1 MQRCLSVLGLAL
13 ALLATI
19 PARANLRHVPGQFTT
34 IQAAIDAAT
43 AGDTVLVAPGTYFE
57 NIKFKGKKILVAS
70 QYVLTGEASLIRA
83 TIINGSRPAHPDTAS
98 CVLFINGEDSSSVLA
113 GFTLTGGRGTLW
125 RDEHGAGDYWE
136 GGGVLSALAS
146 PTIRNNFIFD
156 NEAINGDRA
165 ASAGGGAIRC
175 GDGAPRI
182 LNNVILANRGMY
194 GAGIVLNYCSGA
206 TVRNNVIAENRV
218 YQAVTGK
225 PTYGGGGIWIN
236 NILPNVRVANI
247 IENNTIIGNSS
258 ASSPNSSPPAAN
270 GGAFVI
276 WNGAIAVVRNN
287 IVWANMQTTGGS
299 IYAPVGSLTI
309 AYNNIEGGYAGTG
322 NIAVPPQFADSS
334 YYLDTQSPCIDGGDP
349 DSGFNDPAESG
360 APAQAKWPSRGGVRN
375 DMGAY
380 GGPGANVLAA
390 FSRASSLTPST
401 RVDFGNI
408 LPGEVGAVGIAF
420 TNIGAEV
427 LRIEQAHIANNAG
440 NAITVATVLPLQ
452 VRPAA
457 SDTLKLQWAPQQNGV
472 LQDTLLV
479 YSNGARQSNP
489 QKIAL
494 LGNANPTPQLFL
506 NTASYNLGDIDVNVA
521 QADTTFWIYNRGTGA
536 DSVYLSI
543 NYRGIQPAEA
553 LRVSPGAVALAA
565 GDSLLV
571 RFLLFPANF
580 RRPLFSLYTP
590 RVVVRSRFGL
600 GTTVFEKE
608 MRFRLV
614 GTVSVDE
621 DAYAASAAFTLEQN
635 QPNPFNPQTKI
646 SFTLPQAEQV
656 SLKVYDV
663 LGNEVATLK
672 NEEMPP
678 GAHAVIYEA
687 HALASGTYFYRLQ
700 AGAFVATKKMSLV
713 R

>member
-1 MQRCLSVLGLAL
+1 MRRFFLVVGLAL
-13 ALLATI
+13 ALLTAI
-19 PARANLRHVPGQFTT
+19 PGHANIRLVPGQYAT
-34 IQAAIDAAT
+34 IQAAIDAAA
-43 AGDTVLVAPGTYFE
+43 AGDTVLVAPGSYFE

-70 QYVLTGEASLIRA
+70 QYVLTGEVALIRA
-83 TIINGSRPAHPDTAS
+83 TIIDGSKPAHPDTAS
-98 CVLFINGEDSSSVLA
+98 CVLFINREDSSSVLA

-156 NEAINGDRA
+156 NEAINGERA

-194 GAGIVLNYCSGA
+194 GAGMVLNYCSGA
-206 TVRNNVIAENRV
+206 IVRNNVIAENRV
-218 YQAVTGK
+218 YQAAAGK

-258 ASSPNSSPPAAN
+258 ASAPNSPPPAAN

-276 WNGAIAVVRNN
+276 WNGAIAIVRNN
-287 IVWANMQTTGGS
+287 IVWANTQTTGGP
-299 IYAPVGSLTI
+299 IYAPTGSLTI
-309 AYNNIEGGYAGTG
+309 THNNIEGGYAGTG
-322 NIAVPPQFADSS
+322 NIAAPPQFADSS
-334 YYLDTQSPCIDGGDP
+334 YYLNAQSPCVDGGDP
-349 DSGFNDPAESG
+349 GSDFNDPADSG
-360 APAQAKWPSRGGVRN
+360 APAQAKWPSRGSVRN

-380 GGPGANVLAA
+380 GGPGANILAA
-390 FSRASSLTPST
+390 FSRASSLTPPA

-408 LPGEVGAVGIAF
+408 LPGNVGTVGIAF
-420 TNIGAEV
+420 TNIGAKV
-427 LRIEQAHIANNAG
+427 LRIEQAQVAGNAG
-440 NAITVATVLPLQ
+440 NTITIATALPLQ

-457 SDTLKLQWAPQQNGV
+457 SDTLKLQWAPLQNGV
-472 LQDTLLV
+472 LQDTLLL
-479 YSNGARQSNP
+479 YSNDASQSNP
-489 QKIAL
+489 QKISL
-494 LGNANPTPQLFL
+494 WGNANPTPQLFL

-521 QADTTFWIYNRGTGA
+521 RADTAFWIYNRGTGA

-553 LRVSPGAVALAA
+553 LSVSPGAAALAA
-565 GDSLLV
+565 GDSLHV
-571 RFLLFPANF
+571 TFALFPALF
-580 RRPLFSLYTP
+580 RRPLFAVYSP

-614 GTVSVDE
+614 GTVGVDE
-621 DAYAASAAFTLEQN
+621 NAHVTNGVFKLEQN

-656 SLKVYDV
+656 SLKVYDM

-678 GAHAVIYEA
+678 GAHALMYDA
-687 HALASGTYFYRLQ
+687 RALSSGTYFYRLQ
-700 AGAFVATKKMSLV
+700 AGAIVATKKMSLV